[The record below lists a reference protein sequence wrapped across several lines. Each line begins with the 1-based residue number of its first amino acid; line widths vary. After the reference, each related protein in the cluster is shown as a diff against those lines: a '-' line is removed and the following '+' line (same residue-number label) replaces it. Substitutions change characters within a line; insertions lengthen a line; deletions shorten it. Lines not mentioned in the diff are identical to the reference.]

1 MLKSILRIGTL
12 LEFMLATVLAAW
24 LLQLGVALWIAL
36 AVAALLPLMVHAIP
50 LGIEFVT
57 GALIDRRPV
66 SRLGLRDAIR
76 VWWQETWRSFTVFN
90 IDQAWRADFPERPL
104 VRDPHRPAVLFVHGY
119 MCNRATW
126 RRWLFGGLPER
137 WNIAT
142 VNLEPVYGPV
152 ERYAEVLHG
161 AIEKLRAASGTE
173 RVTLVGHSMGGLA
186 ARAYLRAHGQHA
198 VARVVT
204 IDTPHHGT
212 LFARYAKGHNAR
224 QMRSASDYVRG
235 LAQSDEPVEF
245 VCFASHHDNLIVP
258 REGQVIYGSEAV
270 WFEKIGHLAMTA
282 SDEVLAKLIE
292 VVERPLPASHAPG
305 AETSR
310 TSTASRF

>member
-1 MLKSILRIGTL
+1 MLTTILRIGTL
-12 LEFMLATVLAAW
+12 LEFTFAAVLAIW
-24 LLQLGVALWIAL
+24 LLQLGFAVWIAL

-66 SRLGLRDAIR
+66 ARLGVRDAIR

-104 VRDPHRPAVLFVHGY
+104 VRDPHRPAVLLVHGY

-126 RRWLFGGLPER
+126 RPWLFGGLPDR

-152 ERYAEVLHG
+152 ERYAEVVHG
-161 AIEKLRAASGTE
+161 AIEKLRAASGAE
-173 RVTLVGHSMGGLA
+173 RVTIVAHSMGGLA
-186 ARAYLRAHGQHA
+186 ARAYLRAHGPHA
-198 VARVVT
+198 VGRVIT
-204 IDTPHHGT
+204 IDAPHHGT
-212 LFARYAKGHNAR
+212 LFARLAKGDNAR
-224 QMRSASDYVRG
+224 QMRSASDYVRS
-235 LAQSDEPVEF
+235 LAESAEPVEF
-245 VCFASHHDNLIVP
+245 VCFASQHDNLIVP
-258 REGQVIYGSEAV
+258 RKGQVIAGVEAI

-282 SDEVLAKLIE
+282 SDEVLAKVIE
-292 VVERPLPASHAPG
+292 VVERPLPAAHERDART
-305 AETSR
+305 TSIA
-310 TSTASRF
+310 TL